1 MYELFYIVLFET
13 CCNDFVG
20 FVKPFLILAIICSLL
35 VLEPD
40 FGSTVVLSMTVLGML
55 FLAGVPLK
63 RFIAWTVALSALL
76 ATVALTAPYRLTR
89 LMSFTDPWSDPLNSG
104 WQLTQALIAFGNGS
118 WLGVGLG
125 NSVQKL
131 FYLPEVHTDFIFA
144 ILGEEFG
151 VVGAALI
158 IVLFTFLV
166 WRLFKIGGE
175 ALNQDKIFAAYTS
188 YGVGFL
194 IGIQA
199 FMNIGVNLGL
209 LPTKGLPLPFL
220 SYANNNLLVSC
231 LAVGIVLRVAYENRT
246 ILSNSKVKKTKEI
259 S

>member
-1 MYELFYIVLFET
+1 M
-13 CCNDFVG
+13 
-20 FVKPFLILAIICSLL
+20 
-35 VLEPD
+35 
-40 FGSTVVLSMTVLGML
+40 
-55 FLAGVPLK
+55 
-63 RFIAWTVALSALL
+63 
-76 ATVALTAPYRLTR
+76 
-89 LMSFTDPWSDPLNSG
+89 
-104 WQLTQALIAFGNGS
+104 
-118 WLGVGLG
+118 
-125 NSVQKL
+125 
-131 FYLPEVHTDFIFA
+131 
-144 ILGEEFG
+144 
-151 VVGAALI
+151 VGAALI

-246 ILSNSKVKKTKEI
+246 IPSNSKVKET